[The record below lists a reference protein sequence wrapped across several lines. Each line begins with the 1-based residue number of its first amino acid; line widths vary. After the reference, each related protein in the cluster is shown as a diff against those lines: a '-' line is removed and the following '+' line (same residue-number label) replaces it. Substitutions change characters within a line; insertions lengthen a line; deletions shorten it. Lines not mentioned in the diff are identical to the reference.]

1 MTELNAAGLNYLRKK
16 LAKYPAVSI
25 SATWNGK
32 AFDVAVSG
40 DTPTI
45 PGHTLV
51 ARIDH
56 MDEGNI
62 IVQPS
67 GSAPLPASYRTCPA
81 TCSHCLTN
89 RRRNSTFVFDSGI
102 QVGRACLAEYLRSP
116 DAAEAVLVW
125 ATISDTIREAEG
137 ISGGKRLYDVIELT
151 QAAIACAD
159 KFGWGPRGFS
169 IEPHQEEAEAVRDWL
184 LKDVAN
190 REENAVDNYLS
201 NLVVAYRQGYVEDRH
216 VNLVVS
222 GFRAYRRERETASA
236 LAEPA
241 VTGNYVGELKVRLR
255 ALPVTVTFIK
265 QLPDS
270 DYGERFIC
278 KMLTATGDTL
288 VWFTGANLKYNEGD
302 AVIIDATPTKHD
314 EYNGV
319 KVTYVSRVSDAK

>member
-1 MTELNAAGLNYLRKK
+1 MDELSEAGLDYLRKK
-16 LAKYPAVSI
+16 LAKWPSVKVEAV
-25 SATWNGK
+25 WNGK
-32 AFDVAVSG
+32 AFAVSVTG
-40 DTPTI
+40 DAPTI

-89 RRRNSTFVFDSGI
+89 RRRNSTFVFDSGV
-102 QVGRACLAEYLRSP
+102 QVGRTCLVEYLRSP

-125 ATISDTIREAEG
+125 ATIADTIREAEG

-151 QAAIACAD
+151 RAAIGDTPDVTAD
-159 KFGWGPRGFS
+159 
-169 IEPHQEEAEAVRDWL
+169 AVRDWL
-184 LKDVAN
+184 LNDVAN
-190 REENAVDNYLS
+190 REENAVDSYLS
-201 NLVVAYRQGYVEDRH
+201 NLVVAYRQGYVDDRH

-236 LAEPA
+236 PVEPA

-302 AVIIDATPTKHD
+302 AVTIDATPTKHD